1 MSISITVSSTG
12 EWACGNQPDARSLVS
27 FSLFFRYS
35 TSAIIPYFS
44 NRSAGAY
51 KREAMEQARMD
62 DIRRTE
68 TGVRPVIDGERSNF
82 RAYDQNQDFFVTV
95 SKKTFLLDH
104 IPSSKS

>member
-51 KREAMEQARMD
+51 RRHKKLYMVAAFGLHPVARIVATFGMGAEVTRGRYRFFKTEEQAL
-62 DIRRTE
+62 TWLKE
-68 TGVRPVIDGERSNF
+68 
-82 RAYDQNQDFFVTV
+82 
-95 SKKTFLLDH
+95 
-104 IPSSKS
+104 